1 MSHIF
6 DRKTDSFF
14 GTLSYAGYGLL
25 LVGALTASSPWW
37 WSGEVNQTQMLAV
50 GVLLLVMGVLFKFT
64 HHGFQLDFEQRRV
77 REYLLM
83 FGIKFGQ
90 WAPLPAFERVILTTN
105 MIPQDH
111 DHPGEEPALVKWYT
125 VGLYSTGEE
134 PAYELRTSH
143 EHEALQTLELLSQR
157 LQVPSENKLVS

>member
-1 MSHIF
+1 M
-6 DRKTDSFF
+6 
-14 GTLSYAGYGLL
+14 
-25 LVGALTASSPWW
+25 
-37 WSGEVNQTQMLAV
+37 NQLQMLAV
-50 GVLLLVMGVLFKFT
+50 GGLLLVLGILFKFT
-64 HHGFQLDFEQRRV
+64 YHGFQLDFEQRRV

-90 WAPLPAFERVILTTN
+90 WAPLPAFERVVLTTN
-105 MIPQDH
+105 MLPQGH

-125 VGLYSTGEE
+125 VGLFVTDEE